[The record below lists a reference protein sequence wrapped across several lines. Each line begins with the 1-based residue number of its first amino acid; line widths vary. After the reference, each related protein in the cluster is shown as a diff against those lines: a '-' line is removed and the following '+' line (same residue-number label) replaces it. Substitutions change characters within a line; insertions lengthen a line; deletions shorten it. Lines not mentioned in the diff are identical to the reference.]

1 MNETTITTVAAQ
13 PGWFI
18 ATIHCVDDADRGV
31 LALDP
36 IVAWEISRSASIE
49 PSPGCPGELEI
60 WREVTPIAF
69 GNNDFSTS
77 AGRSKRPTEN
87 SILRATAPL
96 TTKPPRWIAFGRTT
110 TRGDIHQCGFPAVR
124 RGKRVRAVNHDH
136 ALERELTAIGLH
148 VSHTETAEPAQLET
162 AAEFERALLDGG
174 WVSSRNAAHQV
185 LLLLK
190 RRAVRAQGED
200 AS

>member
-31 LALDP
+31 RALDP

-69 GNNDFSTS
+69 GNNDFRIYQCWAIKTPD
-77 AGRSKRPTEN
+77 GKFDTPGDCTFDDE
-87 SILRATAPL
+87 ATAL
-96 TTKPPRWIAFGRTT
+96 DRLWQSYDKFVETSISAAFQR
-110 TRGDIHQCGFPAVR
+110 CAVES
-124 RGKRVRAVNHDH
+124 GCV
-136 ALERELTAIGLH
+136 
-148 VSHTETAEPAQLET
+148 P
-162 AAEFERALLDGG
+162 
-174 WVSSRNAAHQV
+174 
-185 LLLLK
+185 
-190 RRAVRAQGED
+190 
-200 AS
+200 

>member
-36 IVAWEISRSASIE
+36 IVAWEISRFASIE

-69 GNNDFSTS
+69 GNNDFRIYQCWAIKTPD
-77 AGRSKRPTEN
+77 GKFDTPGDCTFDDE
-87 SILRATAPL
+87 ATALDRLWQNYNSWRHPSVRL
-96 TTKPPRWIAFGRTT
+96 SSGAPWKAGACREPRSCAGTRTD
-110 TRGDIHQCGFPAVR
+110 RHRAA
-124 RGKRVRAVNHDH
+124 RV
-136 ALERELTAIGLH
+136 
-148 VSHTETAEPAQLET
+148 
-162 AAEFERALLDGG
+162 
-174 WVSSRNAAHQV
+174 AH
-185 LLLLK
+185 
-190 RRAVRAQGED
+190 
-200 AS
+200 